1 MFIETRFYNN
11 GGAEVY
17 LRKSRPVQ
25 DSDDYTGKYDFYVDE
40 VTDLQE
46 WIDDNLEIELDDIV
60 SLVLDLESGKWVD
73 ISAYC

>member
-11 GGAEVY
+11 GGAEAH
-17 LRKSRPVQ
+17 LSKSRPVQ
-25 DSDDYTGKYDFYVDE
+25 DPDDYTGKYDFYVDE

-46 WIDDNLEIELDDIV
+46 WLDDNLEIELDDIV